1 MLRDVLGVLAANAL
15 VYVTFRLAGRFG
27 RISKRG
33 YGGFMLIL
41 LPLAL
46 PMLVPRYS
54 VVPPLAL
61 FLFATAGLCLVMHS
75 VGRREAR
82 KAPVNDA
89 AEAVGR

>member
-46 PMLVPRYS
+46 AMLMPQHS
-54 VVPPLAL
+54 LIPAWAL
-61 FLFATAGLCLVMHS
+61 FLFATAGLCWVMHS
-75 VGRREAR
+75 VGSLGAGAR
-82 KAPVNDA
+82 P
-89 AEAVGR
+89 